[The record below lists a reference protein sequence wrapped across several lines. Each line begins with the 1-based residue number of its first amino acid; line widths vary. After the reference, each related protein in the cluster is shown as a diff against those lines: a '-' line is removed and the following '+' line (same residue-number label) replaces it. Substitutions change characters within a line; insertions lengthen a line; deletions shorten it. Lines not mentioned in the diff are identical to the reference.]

1 MNKKFFIASVC
12 LTLMAFHTQSAIAL
26 NTEKASVNHLTCPTD
41 AVTLVSKRPK
51 EADRLFKSDAV
62 EKEIQLIVRQL
73 TNKRLAWMFEN
84 CFPNTLDTTVHY
96 GENPDGTPDTFVY
109 TGDIAAMWLRDS
121 GAQVWPYVQLAG
133 KDKKL
138 RRMLAGVINRQIKCI
153 NIDPYANAFN
163 QVPDPKGPWMSDE
176 TAMKPELHERKYEI
190 DSLCYPIR
198 LAFEYWKTTGDT
210 SVFGSEWVK
219 AVENILKTFREQQK
233 KEGRGSYKFLRV
245 TDRALDTMNNAGWGA
260 PVKPVGL
267 IASAFRP
274 SDDATTFLFLIPSNF
289 MAVSS
294 LRKAAEILLKVNKEA
309 GLAKE
314 CTALAD
320 EVSEALKKYAVYDHP
335 KYGKIYA
342 YEVDGFGNHLLMDDA
357 NVPSLLAMA
366 YLGDVSQDDPIY
378 QNTRRFVWSEDNPY
392 FFRGKA
398 GEGIGGP
405 HIGYEMVWPM
415 SIMMRAFTSKD
426 DKEIKESIEMLMN
439 TDAGTGF
446 MHESFNKDDANNY
459 TREWFAWQN
468 TLFGELIIKLVNEG
482 KLGLLNSIKE

>member
-1 MNKKFFIASVC
+1 
-12 LTLMAFHTQSAIAL
+12 
-26 NTEKASVNHLTCPTD
+26 
-41 AVTLVSKRPK
+41 
-51 EADRLFKSDAV
+51 
-62 EKEIQLIVRQL
+62 
-73 TNKRLAWMFEN
+73 
-84 CFPNTLDTTVHY
+84 
-96 GENPDGTPDTFVY
+96 
-109 TGDIAAMWLRDS
+109 MWLRDS

-163 QVPDPKGPWMSDE
+163 QVPDSKGPWMSDE

-320 EVSEALKKYAVYDHP
+320 EVSEALKKYAVYNHP